1 MEGTGAVG
9 SRVQL
14 ETGVRARLFQAA
26 HEFEAQ
32 MMKELIRPMTQL
44 GEGDE
49 MSSSEGALTDFA
61 SEALGRS
68 LSLAGGFGI
77 AEKIINGLS
86 HKGTENECYSESG
99 PGHTYGC

>member
-1 MEGTGAVG
+1 MQGTGAVG

-14 ETGVRARLFQAA
+14 EIRAQARLFRAA

-44 GEGDE
+44 SESDE
-49 MSSSEGALTDFA
+49 ASSSEGALTDLA

-86 HKGTENECYSESG
+86 QNEIGNECHSESG
-99 PGHTYGC
+99 FSQSYGC